1 MLGSLIG
8 IIIVFFVVRY
18 LVKFLHQLALRRAS
32 RPVMNVSINYPADMQ
47 SLITETD
54 PPHRS
59 GVSRDAAVREPLR
72 FDEPI
77 RFPHKQSTDLDKPDP
92 SLDTFFR
99 EFHSGNR
106 RN

>member
-8 IIIVFFVVRY
+8 IIIFFFVVRY
-18 LVKFLHQLALRRAS
+18 LVKFLHQVALRRAS

-47 SLITETD
+47 SLIAETGSPNHGD
-54 PPHRS
+54 VNRN
-59 GVSRDAAVREPLR
+59 AVREPLR

-77 RFPHKQSTDLDKPDP
+77 RFPHKQSADLDKPDP
-92 SLDTFFR
+92 SLDAFFR
-99 EFHSGNR
+99 EFDSGNR